1 VPATLRPPWR
11 WFFVWRKQT
20 SLLEVTV
27 ANLDKDKSQTNP
39 SSVFDKPADVVA
51 NKELKLDEKAKV
63 LQEWELD
70 ARLMDVAVDEGMEKK
85 DEKGDSKP
93 APTLLP
99 EIKKAQKDL
108 DWTRFPTRGRQPS
121 SLLNC

>member
-1 VPATLRPPWR
+1 VQATLRPPWR
-11 WFFVWRKQT
+11 WLFVWRKQT

-27 ANLDKDKSQTNP
+27 ANLDKDKAQTNP

-85 DEKGDSKP
+85 DEKGNPKP
-93 APTLLP
+93 APSLLP

-108 DWTRFPTRGRQPS
+108 DVNPIPDEGSPTKFTP
-121 SLLNC
+121 